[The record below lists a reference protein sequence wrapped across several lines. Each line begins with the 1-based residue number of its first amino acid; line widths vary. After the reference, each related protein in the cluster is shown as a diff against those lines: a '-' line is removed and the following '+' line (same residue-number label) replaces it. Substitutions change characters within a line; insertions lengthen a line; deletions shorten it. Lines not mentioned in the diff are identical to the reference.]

1 MAALVAPARS
11 FWLGTLED
19 ATVKLWCWRRPSYA
33 KKKKTLFFL
42 IGPPPL
48 APKSLRLKGACGF
61 GAPVDVSRVL
71 KSFRASS
78 ALLRKNSNN
87 SAWYS
92 FVPERVARLTM
103 APAFRPYCAGKEEL
117 SILYSARVSIGGW
130 KVIWF
135 CTLSFRLIPLTSQFV
150 VSSRC
155 PAVLMPKEPCP
166 RSGAERN
173 PFAGGATVP
182 VVSKLR
188 SVKWRPFR
196 GISCTVLLL
205 MIWPRLVVVV
215 STTAASAVIS
225 TVSAAWPTFI

>member
-1 MAALVAPARS
+1 MSAEPWFKDTFASVPPVKALKVAGSLALPVPTRFAAGITARIFWMAALVAPARS

-71 KSFRASS
+71 KTFRASS

-103 APAFRPYCAGKEEL
+103 APAFRPY
-117 SILYSARVSIGGW
+117 
-130 KVIWF
+130 
-135 CTLSFRLIPLTSQFV
+135 
-150 VSSRC
+150 
-155 PAVLMPKEPCP
+155 
-166 RSGAERN
+166 
-173 PFAGGATVP
+173 
-182 VVSKLR
+182 
-188 SVKWRPFR
+188 
-196 GISCTVLLL
+196 
-205 MIWPRLVVVV
+205 
-215 STTAASAVIS
+215 
-225 TVSAAWPTFI
+225 